1 MVATSLQQRIAHIM
15 QNSST
20 PSIIKPIA
28 IAEVASSAVSL
39 GTIVVMSHAQKSLRP
54 MQEWIARHIVYPLS
68 HKSETAA
75 PADDNPEFQ
84 KALAQSGM
92 LMKGG
97 AMLGTGFLSHIPIQL
112 ALEGHFDH
120 ESIKHVVFGKAA
132 GVATALGSIAVLNQT
147 APGVIPQVQSSLCPI
162 IDRCMQTDDTKKSD
176 ATREACQLLTVEIP
190 SSVISGLMNYYIT
203 KRGMPH

>member
-1 MVATSLQQRIAHIM
+1 MHSNT
-15 QNSST
+15 T
-20 PSIIKPIA
+20 PNIIKPIA
-28 IAEVASSAVSL
+28 IAEIASSAVSL
-39 GTIVVMSHAQKSLRP
+39 GTIVVMSHTQESLRP

-68 HKSETAA
+68 HRNEYTA

-84 KALAQSGM
+84 KALAQSSM
-92 LMKGG
+92 LIKGG

-112 ALEGHFDH
+112 ALEGHFDP

-132 GVATALGSIAVLNQT
+132 GVATALGSIAVLNQA
-147 APGVIPQVQSSLCPI
+147 APSVIPQVQSSLCPI
-162 IDRCMQTDDTKKSD
+162 IDRCMNTSDTKKSN

-203 KRGMPH
+203 RRGMAH